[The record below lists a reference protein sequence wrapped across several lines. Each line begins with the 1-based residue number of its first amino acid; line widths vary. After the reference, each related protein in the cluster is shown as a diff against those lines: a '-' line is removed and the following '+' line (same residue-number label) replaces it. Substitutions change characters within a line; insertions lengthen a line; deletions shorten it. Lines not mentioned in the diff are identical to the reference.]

1 MNLHNIMPSERI
13 QILKV
18 TYGTNPY
25 EICRI
30 DKSTE
35 TESRTVVA
43 QDWGAGLESGE
54 QLLDGYRDFFWG
66 DENVLQ
72 LVRGGGCITLRIPL

>member
-30 DKSTE
+30 DKSIE
-35 TESRTVVA
+35 TERRMVVA
-43 QDWGAGLESGE
+43 QDWGAGLESGASGQNRQVKTESLFLE
-54 QLLDGYRDFFWG
+54 QTSGWG
-66 DENVLQ
+66 DV
-72 LVRGGGCITLRIPL
+72 C

>member
-1 MNLHNIMPSERI
+1 M
-13 QILKV
+13 
-18 TYGTNPY
+18 
-25 EICRI
+25 
-30 DKSTE
+30 
-35 TESRTVVA
+35 VVA